1 MQLFIEINS
10 PTGQNHTVHNKIDCM
25 LIELIKRIR
34 MRYQV
39 CFYHNPE
46 LRNIGFPNLGGVNQ
60 AAATAKPEADDDS
73 IFVSIDT
80 PPQVVSQGY

>member
-1 MQLFIEINS
+1 
-10 PTGQNHTVHNKIDCM
+10 
-25 LIELIKRIR
+25 

-39 CFYHNPE
+39 CFYHNRE
-46 LRNIGFPNLGGVNQ
+46 LRNYDFSNLGGVNQ

-80 PPQVVSQGY
+80 APQVVSHNY